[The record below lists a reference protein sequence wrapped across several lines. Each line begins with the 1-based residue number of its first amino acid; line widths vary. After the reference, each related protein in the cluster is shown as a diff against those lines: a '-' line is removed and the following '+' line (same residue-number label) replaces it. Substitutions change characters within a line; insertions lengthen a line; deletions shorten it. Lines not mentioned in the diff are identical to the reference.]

1 MDSRED
7 KYLYYLENED
17 ETPTPI
23 RRSLKRDDEIH
34 FSPSFSYV
42 STSLMDYVGVDN
54 WEVKNDN
61 ENDS

>member
-7 KYLYYLENED
+7 RYLYYLENED

-23 RRSLKRDDEIH
+23 RRSLRRDDAIQ

-54 WEVKNDN
+54 WEVKNDR
-61 ENDS
+61 EDYC

>member
-7 KYLYYLENED
+7 RYLYYLENED

-23 RRSLKRDDEIH
+23 RHSFKRDDVIY
-34 FSPSFSYV
+34 FSA
-42 STSLMDYVGVDN
+42 STSLMDYVGVHN

>member
-7 KYLYYLENED
+7 RYLYYLENED

-23 RRSLKRDDEIH
+23 RRSFKRDDAIH
-34 FSPSFSYV
+34 FSV